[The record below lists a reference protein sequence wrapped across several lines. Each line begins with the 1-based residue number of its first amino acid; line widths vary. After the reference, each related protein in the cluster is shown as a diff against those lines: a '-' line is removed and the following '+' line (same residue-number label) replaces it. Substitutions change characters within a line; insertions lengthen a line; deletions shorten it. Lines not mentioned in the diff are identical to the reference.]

1 VRARH
6 GPPVR
11 TMRSSRSRARFRV
24 PCGAA
29 SAHHARNLAPDGGP
43 GTVRASRAGA
53 RSRVPC
59 SAASAHHARNL
70 APDGGRGTVRGRR
83 RTGGAVR
90 ARHGPP
96 VRTVQ
101 ASRSGARFRVPCGAA
116 SAHHARNPAPGGG
129 LSTVRASRAGARFRV
144 PCGATSAHHARNLAP
159 GGGPGTVRG
168 RRRTGGAARARHGP
182 PVRTVRPSRSGA
194 RFRVPCGAASAH
206 QARDLARDGG
216 RGTVR
221 GCRRPGGA
229 VRARHGPPVR
239 TVRASRSRA
248 RFRVP
253 CSAASSAPRA
263 QPRTRRRRPRTV
275 RGPGTV
281 PARPRQPAG
290 VAVAVADADG
300 CSAARTASTTGCAP
314 PGSVNSVDCAV
325 IQYGSAKASA
335 RPTSPLRAK

>member
-11 TMRSSRSRARFRV
+11 TVRPSRSRARFRV

-29 SAHHARNLAPDGGP
+29 GAHHARTLAPDGGR

-59 SAASAHHARNL
+59 
-70 APDGGRGTVRGRR
+70 
-83 RTGGAVR
+83 
-90 ARHGPP
+90 
-96 VRTVQ
+96 
-101 ASRSGARFRVPCGAA
+101 GAA
-116 SAHHARNPAPGGG
+116 SAHH
-129 LSTVRASRAGARFRV
+129 V
-144 PCGATSAHHARNLAP
+144 RNLAP
-159 GGGPGTVRG
+159 
-168 RRRTGGAARARHGP
+168 
-182 PVRTVRPSRSGA
+182 
-194 RFRVPCGAASAH
+194 
-206 QARDLARDGG
+206 DGG

-229 VRARHGPPVR
+229 VRARPGPPVRTVRPSRSRARFRVPCGAAGAHQARNLAPDGGRGTVRASRSGARFRVPCSAASAHHARNLAPDDGHGTVRGRRRPGGAVRARPEPPVR

-253 CSAASSAPRA
+253 CGAASAHHVRNLAPDGGAR
-263 QPRTRRRRPRTV
+263 
-275 RGPGTV
+275 TV

-290 VAVAVADADG
+290 VAVADADG

-335 RPTSPLRAK
+335 RPTSSLRAK